1 MKSPVK
7 LRVLWLALFIFGIYN
22 FHWIFSGNT
31 CNNALSTRADHATTK
46 KQRMHEPLAEQLDEI
61 ESMLGKLIE
70 DKKKPICSGN
80 SWISRPDTVIFSEW
94 GKELTLREKRKV
106 CAGFLD
112 YGYNI
117 YLSDR
122 LPLDRD
128 IPDYRPQGCST
139 KQYPSDLPDLTLVL
153 IFYNEGLSILLRALH
168 SAVRNTPAHLLKEV
182 IFVDDKSDLPELQ
195 ETMTN
200 KVQEFARERT
210 NITIRIIR
218 HKKQLGLSASR
229 VSGIRA
235 ASGSVVAIMDGHVEF
250 PVGWAE
256 PILARIK
263 ENRRVIVSTI
273 FDQVLYDSF
282 LVNRF
287 ESQAQAY
294 DMQLWAVY
302 NSPPPDWIANNDPT
316 APIRSPAVMG
326 CMAASKSYLEEIGF
340 LDEGMLVYGGENVE
354 LGIRA
359 WQCGGRVEIL
369 PCSRVAH
376 IARYYKPYAPDLSIH
391 MRRNALR
398 VAEIWMDE
406 YKWMVYMAWG
416 VPIQDSGIDIGDIS
430 KRVALRSLLKCKSF
444 KWYLENVFPSFE
456 LRHKIVRYG
465 VLTNSK
471 RTDVCLDRGNPEKNK
486 PIVYPCFGYQPQ
498 LVVQTSSNFVIVGFK
513 LTNSE
518 QGRTTVGISEN
529 GEDLSLLDIDVS
541 ADQGRF
547 LLFEDGQVKSQ
558 DKTKCM
564 EIVDDITKEH
574 GVDLVL
580 QPCSGQKWTLAYY
593 QKS

>member
-1 MKSPVK
+1 
-7 LRVLWLALFIFGIYN
+7 
-22 FHWIFSGNT
+22 
-31 CNNALSTRADHATTK
+31 
-46 KQRMHEPLAEQLDEI
+46 
-61 ESMLGKLIE
+61 
-70 DKKKPICSGN
+70 
-80 SWISRPDTVIFSEW
+80 DTVIFSEW

-117 YLSDR
+117 YLSDH

-139 KQYPSDLPDLTLVL
+139 KQYPSDLPDLSLVL

-210 NITIRIIR
+210 NVTIRIIR
-218 HKKQLGLSASR
+218 HKEQLGLSASR

-235 ASGSVVAIMDGHVEF
+235 ASGSVVAVMDGHVEF

-273 FDQVLYDSF
+273 FDQIRYDSF

-302 NSPPPDWIANNDPT
+302 NSPPLDWIANNDPT

-354 LGIRA
+354 LGIRVVGIDGCGLEGGVMMT

-416 VPIQDSGIDIGDIS
+416 VPIQGSGIDIGDIS
-430 KRVALRSLLKCKSF
+430 KRVALRTLLKCKSF
-444 KWYLENVFPSFE
+444 KWYLENVFPSFD

-498 LVVQTSSNFVIVGFK
+498 LVVQTPSNFIMVGFK

-529 GEDLSLLDIDVS
+529 EISVRGRQSALSIGV
-541 ADQGRF
+541 DQWGF
-547 LLFEDGQVKSQ
+547 VQDGQMKSQ
-558 DKTKCM
+558 DNTKCM
-564 EIVDDITKEH
+564 EIVDNIASEY